1 MRSIIHSSS
10 PSSHPIFLKTKPI
23 TIQPPTQLVVFP
35 PSFAVIFQRKNHPSS
50 CWSPGY
56 EYMSDSLGRCVL
68 VDHGAM
74 FPEGTINL
82 ANAQRGANGFWEL
95 ANLWQGYC
103 HLAMVGVIGVVGVVW
118 GGWGGWGWG
127 LGRDFGME
135 SPHFSI
141 FFG

>member
-1 MRSIIHSSS
+1 
-10 PSSHPIFLKTKPI
+10 
-23 TIQPPTQLVVFP
+23 
-35 PSFAVIFQRKNHPSS
+35 
-50 CWSPGY
+50 
-56 EYMSDSLGRCVL
+56 MSDRLGRCVS

-127 LGRDFGME
+127 FGARFWDGIATFQ
-135 SPHFSI
+135 H